1 MKFILIGYFK
11 QRVHCRTTRGVLK
24 TEIYGQ
30 RLTHRACMGEASS
43 YWWAPGKGC
52 LVWLKYW
59 TSFAILSARPVRQD
73 TGQLA
78 VPGNADQKSVTTG
91 ATARKKKSMGIR
103 ALSGKQRKDD
113 HIKALLK
120 EHLNEIQSILQ
131 PQKPVPVEV
140 RGYKGSLYHLWVPCD
155 VIILLPFKVCHRTV
169 KLTFELREMLNAN
182 VPSQHCC
189 DLRDDLHAVLR
200 M

>member
-1 MKFILIGYFK
+1 
-11 QRVHCRTTRGVLK
+11 
-24 TEIYGQ
+24 
-30 RLTHRACMGEASS
+30 
-43 YWWAPGKGC
+43 
-52 LVWLKYW
+52 
-59 TSFAILSARPVRQD
+59 
-73 TGQLA
+73 
-78 VPGNADQKSVTTG
+78 
-91 ATARKKKSMGIR
+91 MGIR

-169 KLTFELREMLNAN
+169 KLTFELREMLMQMYRHSIVVTCEMTSTQSSECKVVLEVIFVAAMTSCFNRLHELTLKNKASN
-182 VPSQHCC
+182 RFQCPLSLQFVFIFRCRMFRLKSISQMW
-189 DLRDDLHAVLR
+189 LV
-200 M
+200 